1 MLLTMLS
8 ATLAAILLAQSA
20 DASPEKKIETIYS
33 MVVKGHI
40 VWYNHGGSKEA
51 SVKQACKLAVKKV
64 ELLDK
69 DGWHDEQA
77 CGKAHQGDA
86 EGPEEITGE
95 QLGANGD
102 FLLAGYAWDPYHGVD
117 AKNNMAEPL
126 LRITLKGDFGKH
138 ECASNQIKTK
148 MTTHADKIW
157 NNKNVLRIAAPRKYS
172 QLFTAWAGKDNFKS
186 PKLAKDDNL
195 DAKTKIT
202 GKKYHEAVKFY
213 KKDGSDF
220 PIAERE
226 TMVYNFGDINVNLIE
241 FNNCKDSG
249 CWLRKTQECKIGEA
263 ANTWETDIIKDN
275 GQLEPSTIHAPE
287 FFNPKFKDAKPLDDI
302 AE

>member
-1 MLLTMLS
+1 MNQRK
-8 ATLAAILLAQSA
+8 A
-20 DASPEKKIETIYS
+20 KK
-33 MVVKGHI
+33 KG
-40 VWYNHGGSKEA
+40 
-51 SVKQACKLAVKKV
+51 CKAAVKKV

-77 CGKAHQGDA
+77 CGKAHEGDA

-117 AKNNMAEPL
+117 KKNNMAEPL

-138 ECASNQIKTK
+138 ECASHQIKK
-148 MTTHADKIW
+148 QMTTHADKLWW

-186 PKLAKDDNL
+186 PKLAKDDVL
-195 DAKTKIT
+195 DAKTKILT

-249 CWLRKTQECKIGEA
+249 CWLRKTQECKVGEP

-275 GQLEPSTIHAPE
+275 GHMEPSTVHAPE